1 MANSLDSVLSELS
14 RARSEFERE
23 VGEAASPADVEAVR
37 VKYLGRKGLVS
48 QLFRYME
55 NVPAE
60 EKPRLGEELNKLKSR
75 LQERFDS
82 ISAAA
87 GSKTGMGQWVD
98 LTLPGDMPAIGYRNP
113 LLQVY
118 EEIEQILRDMG
129 FSVETGPLVETEYY
143 NFQALNIP
151 DDHPAKDLQDTFY
164 LEGGKLLRTHTSPVQ
179 IRTMER
185 QPPPIRMI
193 APGRC
198 FRKDAPDAT
207 HSPEFTQIEGLVID
221 RGISFA
227 HLKGTLMAFAQ
238 QLFGEHTRVRFRPS
252 FFPFTEPSAEMDVWW
267 ESARGGRWLE
277 ILGCG
282 MVDPNV
288 FGYVDYDPE
297 EFSGFAWGMGVERI
311 AMLKYQIDDI
321 RHFFENDLRFLN
333 QF

>member
-1 MANSLDSVLSELS
+1 MANTLDNVLSELS
-14 RARSEFERE
+14 RARSEFELE
-23 VGEAASPADVEAVR
+23 VDKAASPDDVEAIR
-37 VKYLGRKGLVS
+37 VKYLGRKGLVG
-48 QLFRYME
+48 QLFRHMAT
-55 NVPAE
+55 VPAE
-60 EKPRLGEELNKLKSR
+60 QKPRLGEELNKLKSQ

-82 ISAAA
+82 ISTSVDSRRTAAEA
-87 GSKTGMGQWVD
+87 VD
-98 LTLPGDMPAIGYRNP
+98 LTLPGDPPVIGYRNP

-118 EEIEQILRDMG
+118 EEIEQILRNMG

-143 NFQALNIP
+143 NFEALNIP

-164 LEGGKLLRTHTSPVQ
+164 LKGGKLLRTHTSPVQ
-179 IRTMER
+179 IHTMER
-185 QPPPIRMI
+185 QKPPIRMI

-227 HLKGTLMAFAQ
+227 HLKGTLMAFAK
-238 QLFGEHTRVRFRPS
+238 QLFGEDTRVRFRPS

-267 ESARGGRWLE
+267 QSARGGSWLE

-297 EFSGFAWGMGVERI
+297 EFSGFAWGMGVDRI
-311 AMLKYQIDDI
+311 ALLKYQIDDI
-321 RHFFENDLRFLN
+321 RHFYENDMRFLN